1 MGHAACRP
9 TPGALP
15 PAQQELTPP
24 ALTWAVEA
32 AGCRYSLGLTA
43 AVAAMLSLDLQGGS
57 RKTGVRGAVRAETI
71 DVWGSPSSP
80 KMRNLARLQLELQK
94 GSEIQTGVF
103 PSWKN
108 IVSIIWV
115 CCWC

>member
-1 MGHAACRP
+1 VGHAAYRP

-15 PAQQELTPP
+15 LVQQELSPP

-57 RKTGVRGAVRAETI
+57 RKTGVRSAVRAEVTNMRGSASI
-71 DVWGSPSSP
+71 TQDVEPRAPSDG
-80 KMRNLARLQLELQK
+80 A
-94 GSEIQTGVF
+94 G
-103 PSWKN
+103 
-108 IVSIIWV
+108 
-115 CCWC
+115 